1 MNCLFIFVVC
11 ASSDLLS
18 VKAAELLVKKLY
30 IHTILNTYFYILFCI
45 QIVYS

>member
-1 MNCLFIFVVC
+1 MNCQFIVVVC
-11 ASSDLLS
+11 APSDRLS

-30 IHTILNTYFYILFCI
+30 IHTILNIHFYIQFCI